1 MGIENRPLREEV
13 ELRQWAKGKTDAT
26 TERRAGGR
34 GLTLHDEALDIHL
47 KQWQDISTAC
57 NSADQS
63 TSICHALRPFNGSSS

>member
-1 MGIENRPLREEV
+1 MGKGENRRN
-13 ELRQWAKGKTDAT
+13 D
-26 TERRAGGR
+26 RASGRGPGAAGR